1 MRIFTLRA
9 TNEFGNGRI
18 MRVYAN
24 SHVQA
29 FDMLQS
35 RLEAYGYIATG
46 DVEME
51 P

>member
-1 MRIFTLRA
+1 MRLFTLLA
-9 TNEFGNGRI
+9 TNEYGYRRI

-35 RLEAYGYIATG
+35 RLEAYGYTPIG
-46 DVEME
+46 DVELE